1 MPGILR
7 YVKAALF
14 FVLMTVLLLIVWV
27 ILQLLGGV

>member
-7 YVKAALF
+7 YVKSALF

-27 ILQLLGGV
+27 MMN